1 MNAAPKVT
9 LLILLSWPMTSD
21 ADVGDIVGGVEPS
34 HQYSIS
40 LLLCDRQQ
48 QKGSLTECQTE
59 VRTKQKHTTELL
71 HGEKVAPTDIHQHL
85 LNADRDQ
92 TADASSLR
100 WWAVCFSSGNRN
112 IKGKPCSR

>member
-48 QKGSLTECQTE
+48 QKGSLTECQKCAQSKST
-59 VRTKQKHTTELL
+59 Q
-71 HGEKVAPTDIHQHL
+71 
-85 LNADRDQ
+85 LNY
-92 TADASSLR
+92 SM
-100 WWAVCFSSGNRN
+100 
-112 IKGKPCSR
+112 GKKWHPLIYINTC